1 MLGGKIK
8 NVINEIAENN
18 DMFME
23 ARRGVVKFGSNG
35 EELRA
40 LAKETGLTEDQLIY
54 YPTVTRE
61 RFSNKGR
68 LTELMLSG
76 KLFADLK
83 LPQPDKKDRFMVCGS
98 PSMLQDIC
106 TILDKWGFEQAE
118 KKDTT
123 GDYVIERAFVDS

>member
-1 MLGGKIK
+1 
-8 NVINEIAENN
+8 
-18 DMFME
+18 
-23 ARRGVVKFGSNG
+23 
-35 EELRA
+35 
-40 LAKETGLTEDQLIY
+40 
-54 YPTVTRE
+54 
-61 RFSNKGR
+61 
-68 LTELMLSG
+68 MLSG